1 MQRYGLAMRESE
13 IERHLVWHVTRL
25 GGVAYKFRSVTHR
38 GVADRIVCLPGG
50 QTWFIE
56 LKTKGGRLE
65 PLQKLFAQEMER
77 MGQRYACLWTKEQV
91 DLWVKE
97 LQP

>member
-1 MQRYGLAMRESE
+1 MQRYGLAMRENE
-13 IERHLVWHVTRL
+13 IERYLVWQVTRL

-38 GVADRIVCLPGG
+38 GVSDRIVCLPDGS
-50 QTWFIE
+50 THFVE

-91 DLWVKE
+91 DAWVAA
-97 LQP
+97 LPG